1 MWLPDGQVFSRIVG
15 LLLLT
20 ATTLAAS
27 QDPAELE
34 RELDA
39 LRAQIEQIQER
50 LDRDLE
56 QRDSYLLDLAE
67 AERALAAAEQA
78 RRRTEQQMAQTR
90 VSLDEVQDRIDQAE
104 ENRLEL
110 AEQLAAQ
117 LRVAYR
123 HGMPSRLQLLL
134 NQDDPRRL
142 NRHLAYH
149 AHLARTRLGLIEDL
163 QAVAEAL
170 VGDRRQ
176 LAHDHERLEGLN
188 QQQAVTIDR
197 IEHERAA
204 RDLALSRLEERI
216 TRRGARVDE
225 LRRDAA
231 DLEELIEELA
241 RALRDIPM
249 DLEVPSIFDLKGE
262 LPLPL
267 EGRLIRRYGD
277 PRGGEVRWTGWLL
290 EASAGAEVRA
300 IAHGRVAYADWL
312 RGYGML
318 TILEHGD
325 GVMSLYGHN
334 ESLVHEVGAWVQPG
348 EVIATA
354 GRSGGADSDGLYFEL
369 RHDGQPV
376 DPVNW
381 LQRP

>member
-34 RELDA
+34 RELEA
-39 LRAQIEQIQER
+39 LRAQIGHIQER

-56 QRDSYLLDLAE
+56 QRDSHLSDLAE
-67 AERALAAAEQA
+67 SERALAAAEQA
-78 RRRTEQQMAQTR
+78 RRRTEQQMVQTR
-90 VSLDEVQDRIDQAE
+90 VGLDELQARIDQAE
-104 ENRLEL
+104 ENRLAL

-149 AHLARTRLGLIEDL
+149 AHLARTRLDLIEGL
-163 QAVAEAL
+163 QTVAKAL
-170 VGDRRQ
+170 VRDRRQ

-197 IEHERAA
+197 IERERAA
-204 RDLALSRLEERI
+204 RDLALTRLEERI
-216 TRRGARVDE
+216 SQRGARVEE

-231 DLEELIEELA
+231 DLEALIEELA

-267 EGRLIRRYGD
+267 EGRVIRRYGD

-290 EASAGAEVRA
+290 EATAGAEVRA

-334 ESLVHEVGAWVQPG
+334 ESLIHEVGAWVRPG

-369 RHDGQPV
+369 RQDGQPV
-376 DPVNW
+376 DPVDW

>member
-34 RELDA
+34 RELEA
-39 LRAQIEQIQER
+39 LRAQIGHIQER

-56 QRDSYLLDLAE
+56 QRDSHLSDLAE
-67 AERALAAAEQA
+67 SERALAAAEQA
-78 RRRTEQQMAQTR
+78 RRRTEQQMVQTR
-90 VSLDEVQDRIDQAE
+90 VGLDELQARIDQAE
-104 ENRLEL
+104 ENRLAL

-149 AHLARTRLGLIEDL
+149 AHLARTRLDLIEGL
-163 QAVAEAL
+163 QTVAKAL
-170 VGDRRQ
+170 VRDRRQ

-197 IEHERAA
+197 IERERAA
-204 RDLALSRLEERI
+204 RDLALTRLEERI
-216 TRRGARVDE
+216 SQRGARVEE

-231 DLEELIEELA
+231 DLEALIEELA

-267 EGRLIRRYGD
+267 EGRVIRRYGD

-290 EASAGAEVRA
+290 EATAGAEVRA

-334 ESLVHEVGAWVQPG
+334 ESLIHEVGAWVRPG

-354 GRSGGADSDGLYFEL
+354 GSSGGADSDGLYFEL
-369 RHDGQPV
+369 RQDGQPV
-376 DPVNW
+376 DPVDW